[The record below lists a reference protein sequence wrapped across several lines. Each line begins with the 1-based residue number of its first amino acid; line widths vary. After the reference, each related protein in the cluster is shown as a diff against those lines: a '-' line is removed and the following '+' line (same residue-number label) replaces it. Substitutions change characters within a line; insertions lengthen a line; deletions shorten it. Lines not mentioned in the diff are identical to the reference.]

1 MSMLSRDPSLS
12 LGGGVAFVTA
22 VSRREEGQS
31 LGDGAKR
38 EGGAGGR
45 FWSLTLR
52 WEERSDS

>member
-1 MSMLSRDPSLS
+1 MLSHDPTLS

-45 FWSLTLR
+45 LWSLTLR